1 VPSATFPRQVRLT
14 AAADFTQVFKQGVR
28 ASDNL
33 LVILA
38 KPNQL
43 SIARLGMAISVKQA
57 GNGVERNRIKRVVR
71 EAFRQRQTELAGLD
85 LVVMGRNGLGLRSN
99 AEIRSSV
106 ERNWNKLIGRC
117 KGSSSV
123 SSTSISD

>member
-1 VPSATFPRQVRLT
+1 MRLT

-33 LVILA
+33 LVVLA